1 MFIIVLTYLQESLWQ
16 QALDDIQREIEA
28 KLDKVE
34 LSPVREF
41 FNSKLKHLQ
50 ENLKQIISMRR
61 ETEAAG
67 TKKKLLKYVISISVT
82 RCFVRLNY
90 FWKHE
95 NVDVRLCFYVLVK
108 RNHCLFWPRKW
119 QISH

>member
-82 RCFVRLNY
+82 RCFVRSNY
-90 FWKHE
+90 F
-95 NVDVRLCFYVLVK
+95 
-108 RNHCLFWPRKW
+108 
-119 QISH
+119 

>member
-67 TKKKLLKYVISISVT
+67 TKKKLLKYVVSISVT
-82 RCFVRLNY
+82 
-90 FWKHE
+90 
-95 NVDVRLCFYVLVK
+95 FYALFRSVK
-108 RNHCLFWPRKW
+108 LFLKTRKR
-119 QISH
+119 